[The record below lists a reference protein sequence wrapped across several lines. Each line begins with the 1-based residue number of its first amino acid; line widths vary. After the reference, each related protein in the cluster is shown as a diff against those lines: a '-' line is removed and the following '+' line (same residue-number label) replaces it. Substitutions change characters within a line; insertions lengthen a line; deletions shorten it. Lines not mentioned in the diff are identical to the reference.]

1 MRANPLPVKKTP
13 ACFLDKSNHERN
25 TSSQSGIED
34 MQSTET
40 DADGSALELDK
51 KDISD
56 PGCGEV
62 NGGDTECSS
71 KVERGSDAGIRGIND
86 EDR

>member
-1 MRANPLPVKKTP
+1 
-13 ACFLDKSNHERN
+13 
-25 TSSQSGIED
+25 

-71 KVERGSDAGIRGIND
+71 RVERGPDVGIRGIND

>member
-1 MRANPLPVKKTP
+1 MP
-13 ACFLDKSNHERN
+13 ACFPNKSNHDRK
-25 TSSQSGIED
+25 TSSKSGIED
-34 MQSTET
+34 MQGTET
-40 DADGSALELDK
+40 DADGSTSEPDK
-51 KDISD
+51 ENISD
-56 PGCGEV
+56 IGYGDV